1 MTVKDQRKDITISS
15 SYSFFN
21 HLEYFISLEQMKI
34 ESNSQPPPPPTFLVQ
49 PSIRAVVGLISYP
62 DFRVFY
68 AGRPGHDIIFGL
80 NNLISQIVQ
89 AHSPDPTDCPW
100 VSEDGSI
107 KQE

>member
-1 MTVKDQRKDITISS
+1 MTVKDQRKDITISP

-21 HLEYFISLEQMKI
+21 HLEYFISLEKMKI
-34 ESNSQPPPPPTFLVQ
+34 ESNSPPRPYLFSTAQYSGSGWPNLVPRFQ
-49 PSIRAVVGLISYP
+49 SVLRWETW
-62 DFRVFY
+62 
-68 AGRPGHDIIFGL
+68 HDIIFGL

-89 AHSPDPTDCPW
+89 AHSPGPTDCPW